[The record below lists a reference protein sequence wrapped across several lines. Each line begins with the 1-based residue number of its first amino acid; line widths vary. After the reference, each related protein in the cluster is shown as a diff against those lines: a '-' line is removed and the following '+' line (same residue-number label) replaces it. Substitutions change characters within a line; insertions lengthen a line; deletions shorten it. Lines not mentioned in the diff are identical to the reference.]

1 MHHHSSFLY
10 RWRRGTWTSPDN
22 TPFHNDYKVADKP
35 SRGFHILR
43 SLDLLGVR
51 EVWRGALRG
60 VPGCCWS
67 LPPCVGRAALLF
79 QRPPTQHPRPSP
91 RALRGRA
98 ARGPPTARA
107 DTLVKPEGS
116 GASSPPT
123 VRLTLLQTLKLTFAL
138 HPSFR
143 APTSLCAEIWGYT
156 ASLTVGS
163 DLSPKAW

>member
-35 SRGFHILR
+35 PRGFHILR

-67 LPPCVGRAALLF
+67 LPPCVGRAALQF
-79 QRPPTQHPRPSP
+79 QRPPTQHCYSP
-91 RALRGRA
+91 RVLRGR
-98 ARGPPTARA
+98 RRGGPPTARA
-107 DTLVKPEGS
+107 DTLVKPKSS

-123 VRLTLLQTLKLTFAL
+123 LRLTLLQILKLPAGLCLNFW
-138 HPSFR
+138 P
-143 APTSLCAEIWGYT
+143 PTSLYAELWGYT
-156 ASLTVGS
+156 ASLTVGR
-163 DLSPKAW
+163 DLSLQV